1 MCQVEHYQRAT
12 ALDGSRLHW
21 LGTGPAVV
29 VGFDASSLMPCQMV
43 LGRVGSS
50 PQVFGLGVIELAR
63 TMSRGPRARNGQNH
77 VFNRCDGSVM
87 TGAMPIFPPIASPS
101 TLVAVQYRTVLT
113 NFSLICGCVSSNCI
127 QFSSLFAMNAS
138 RESHHTSCS
147 TLNFMP
153 KLVDDLSELLSRDMI
168 CRFDDKRNVLERPS
182 SRSTRSI

>member
-1 MCQVEHYQRAT
+1 MCLRLTPPDPQRGLVRQTAPAPSTVEFCFRPRAAFVLHDYVLLFVIRFRNTYTKHRSLRGANVRCSDSIPCGLTTGSWNWLVCQVEHYQRAT

-29 VGFDASSLMPCQMV
+29 VGFDASSLLPCQVV

-87 TGAMPIFPPIASPS
+87 TGAMPIFPPLRHRA
-101 TLVAVQYRTVLT
+101 L
-113 NFSLICGCVSSNCI
+113 
-127 QFSSLFAMNAS
+127 
-138 RESHHTSCS
+138 
-147 TLNFMP
+147 
-153 KLVDDLSELLSRDMI
+153 
-168 CRFDDKRNVLERPS
+168 
-182 SRSTRSI
+182 

>member
-1 MCQVEHYQRAT
+1 MATCARWRRRLLPLSFASARGRLLYCMTMFLLFVIRFRNTYTKHRSLRGANVRCSDSIPCGLTTGSWNWLVCQVEHYQRAT

-29 VGFDASSLMPCQMV
+29 VGFDASSLLPCQVV

-87 TGAMPIFPPIASPS
+87 TGAMPAFPLLRHRA
-101 TLVAVQYRTVLT
+101 L
-113 NFSLICGCVSSNCI
+113 
-127 QFSSLFAMNAS
+127 
-138 RESHHTSCS
+138 SC
-147 TLNFMP
+147 
-153 KLVDDLSELLSRDMI
+153 
-168 CRFDDKRNVLERPS
+168 
-182 SRSTRSI
+182 RSISHSPYKL

>member
-1 MCQVEHYQRAT
+1 MCDVPTAFLVDWELRYQEAGAFALVGPVVARGWARQTTGSWNWLVCQVEHYQRAT

-87 TGAMPIFPPIASPS
+87 TGAMPIFPPLRHRA
-101 TLVAVQYRTVLT
+101 L
-113 NFSLICGCVSSNCI
+113 
-127 QFSSLFAMNAS
+127 
-138 RESHHTSCS
+138 
-147 TLNFMP
+147 
-153 KLVDDLSELLSRDMI
+153 
-168 CRFDDKRNVLERPS
+168 
-182 SRSTRSI
+182 